1 MESNIISFES
11 IVSEIRP
18 NESSVITQQELM
30 NETPVTLTVNLNKS
44 AKVVEG
50 DTTITLPLNCHYAV
64 EMHPLVTTSWMA
76 SFKSSYS
83 STYSE
88 DERVFFVIGG
98 VR

>member
-18 NESSVITQQELM
+18 NESSVITQRELM
-30 NETPVTLTVNLNKS
+30 NETPVTLTVNLNES

-64 EMHPLVTTSWMA
+64 EMHPSVTTDWMA
-76 SFKSSYS
+76 AFKSSYS

-88 DERVFFVIGG
+88 DERIFFVIGG

>member
-18 NESSVITQQELM
+18 NESSVITQRELM
-30 NETPVTLTVNLNKS
+30 NETPVTLTVNLNES

-64 EMHPLVTTSWMA
+64 EMHPEKDTSWIA
-76 SFKSSYS
+76 SFKISYS
-83 STYSE
+83 SNYNE
-88 DERVFFVIGG
+88 DERIFFVEGG

>member
-18 NESSVITQQELM
+18 NESSVITQRELM
-30 NETPVTLTVNLNKS
+30 NETPVTLTVNLNES

-64 EMHPLVTTSWMA
+64 EMHPLVTTGWMSA
-76 SFKSSYS
+76 FKSSYS

-88 DERVFFVIGG
+88 DERIFFVEGG